1 MCVCV
6 FSDETIVW
14 PNQTPGGQSL
24 LTVNSYT
31 DRWSFYHNSTAS
43 GKTDLVYNAAANPWT
58 MCLSNYNDVTVEIY
72 DYP

>member
-6 FSDETIVW
+6 LSDETLAW
-14 PNQTPGGQSL
+14 PNQTPGGQPL

-31 DRWSFYHNSTAS
+31 DRWSFYQNSTAS
-43 GKTDLVYNAAANPWT
+43 GKTDLVYDAAANPWT
-58 MCLSNYNDVTVEIY
+58 TCLSNYNDVTVEIY